1 MARRDLS
8 REELF
13 ALVWE
18 KPTQQVAKDLGVS
31 DVAVGKLC
39 ARLQVPKPPR
49 GYWAKV
55 EAGEIPRRPPLG
67 AFREEIERSRRESVR
82 ARSAES
88 LSKLQQQFF
97 RAALS
102 DLQGRGADVSGAD
115 LRGGRLSEVSPHVAA
130 QILLAIQ
137 DRGHEW
143 VKQGKVIATWAHPA
157 QNSLAGLVGRLLP
170 LARPQLLVFEN
181 AYKKSWS
188 TADGPVVFVRLT
200 SNLQERI
207 AALVRFVRDQKLQH
221 VVMPL
226 MATDHAWSVRHVFS
240 PESHLFLESTL
251 CISAAELWVE
261 YTRKAWR
268 DEDPPERY
276 VTGRLSLKEIMPIDH
291 IPQREVSL
299 SPTIT
304 RASVA
309 PYRERLVALLEAE
322 RVNDMMLNAA
332 YAIEREVPNEML
344 AIADRL
350 WFGEMRPFSAAR
362 EAWRQIEG
370 ELERW
375 EGELESER
383 SMLAQAILGIEAGDI
398 VTSENR
404 GRLLRLSVTGIT
416 LYASDEH
423 VSFVVNGTRFRKDGT
438 VGKQQDSISLQFERE
453 ALNRRE

>member
-1 MARRDLS
+1 MAHRDMS

-18 KPTQQVAKDLGVS
+18 KPTQEVAKDLGVS

-39 ARLQVPKPPR
+39 VRLQVPKPPR

-55 EAGEIPRRPPLG
+55 EAGQIPRRPPLG
-67 AFREEIERSRRESVR
+67 AFREELERNRQEAIR
-82 ARSAES
+82 ARSAGL

-102 DLQGRGADVSGAD
+102 DLQGRGVNVSGIE
-115 LRGGRLSEVSPHVAA
+115 LRGGRLPEVSPDVSA

-137 DRGHEW
+137 DRGHQW
-143 VKQGKVIATWAHPA
+143 VKEGKVIATWGHPA
-157 QNSLAGLVGRLLP
+157 QSSLAGLVGRLLP

-181 AYKKSWS
+181 ASRKSWS

-200 SNLQERI
+200 ANLQERI

-226 MATDHAWSVRHVFS
+226 MATDHAWSVRHVFT
-240 PESHLFLESTL
+240 PESRLFLDSTL
-251 CISAAELWVE
+251 CVSGAELWVE
-261 YTRKAWR
+261 FTRKAWR
-268 DEDPPERY
+268 DEDPPEHY
-276 VTGRLSLKEIMPIDH
+276 VTSRLSLKEIMPIDH
-291 IPQREVSL
+291 MPKHEVSI
-299 SPTIT
+299 SPTIS

-322 RVNDMMLNAA
+322 RVNEMMVNSA
-332 YAIEREVPNEML
+332 YAIERAVPNETL

-350 WFGEMRPFSAAR
+350 WFGEKRPFSAAR
-362 EAWRQIEG
+362 EAWRQLEG

-383 SMLAQAILGIEAGDI
+383 SMLARAILGIEAGDI
-398 VTSENR
+398 VTGENR
-404 GRLLRLSVTGIT
+404 GRLLRISVTGIT
-416 LYASDEH
+416 LYASDDY
-423 VSFVVNGTRFRKDGT
+423 VTFVVNGTRFRKDGT
-438 VGKQQDSISLQFERE
+438 IGKLQDSISLQFGRE
-453 ALNRRE
+453 ALDSRP

>member
-67 AFREEIERSRRESVR
+67 AFREEIERSRRELAR
-82 ARSAES
+82 TRSAES

-102 DLQGRGADVSGAD
+102 DLQGRGVDVRGTE
-115 LRGGRLSEVSPHVAA
+115 LRGGRLAEVNPDVTV

-137 DRGHEW
+137 NRGHEW
-143 VKQGKVIATWAHPA
+143 IKEGKVAATWAHPA
-157 QNSLAGLVGRLLP
+157 QSSLAGLVERLLP

-188 TADGPVVFVRLT
+188 TSDGPVVFVRLT

-207 AALVRFVRDQKLQH
+207 AALVRFVRDHKLQH

-226 MATDHAWSVRHVFS
+226 MATDHAWSVRHVFT
-240 PESHLFLESTL
+240 PESRLFLDSTL
-251 CISAAELWVE
+251 CISATELWVE

-276 VTGRLSLKEIMPIDH
+276 MTGRLGLKEIMPIDH
-291 IPQREVSL
+291 MPEREVSI

-309 PYRERLVALLEAE
+309 PYRERLVALIEAE
-322 RVNDMMLNAA
+322 RVNEMMLNAA

-362 EAWRQIEG
+362 EAWRLIEG

-375 EGELESER
+375 EGELEIER
-383 SMLAQAILGIEAGDI
+383 SMLAQAVLGIEPGDI

-404 GRLLRLSVTGIT
+404 GRPIRLSVTGIT
-416 LYASDEH
+416 LYASDKY
-423 VSFVVNGTRFRKDGT
+423 VTFVVTGTRFRKDGMI
-438 VGKQQDSISLQFERE
+438 GKLQESISLQFERE

>member
-1 MARRDLS
+1 MARQNLS

-13 ALVWE
+13 ALVWQ
-18 KPTQQVAKDLGVS
+18 KPTQEVAKELGVS

-55 EAGEIPRRPPLG
+55 EAGQILRRPPLG
-67 AFREEIERSRRESVR
+67 AFREEIERRCRESVR
-82 ARSAES
+82 ARSAEL

-102 DLQGRGADVSGAD
+102 DLQDRGIDVSGAE
-115 LRGGRLSEVSPHVAA
+115 LRGGRLPDVSPDVAA
-130 QILLAIQ
+130 QVLLAIQ

-143 VKQGKVIATWAHPA
+143 VKAGKVAATWAHPA
-157 QNSLAGLVGRLLP
+157 QNSLAGLVGKLLP

-188 TADGPVVFVRLT
+188 AADGPVVFVRLT

-207 AALVRFVRDQKLQH
+207 AALVRFVRDQRLQH

-226 MATDHAWSVRHVFS
+226 MATDHAWSVRHVFT
-240 PESHLFLESTL
+240 PESRLFLDSTL
-251 CISAAELWVE
+251 CVSATELWVE

-276 VTGRLSLKEIMPIDH
+276 VTGRLALKDLMPIDH
-291 IPQREVSL
+291 MPEREVSF

-309 PYRERLVALLEAE
+309 PYRERLLAFLEAE
-322 RVNDMMLNAA
+322 RVNEMMLNAA
-332 YAIEREVPNEML
+332 YAIEREVPNETL

-350 WFGEMRPFSAAR
+350 WFGEKRPFSAAR

-383 SMLAQAILGIEAGDI
+383 SMLAQAILGIEEGDI
-398 VTSENR
+398 VTIEQH
-404 GRLLRLSVTGIT
+404 GGLLRLSVTGVT
-416 LYASDEH
+416 LYASDDH
-423 VSFVVNGTRFRKDGT
+423 VTFAVNGTRFRKNGT
-438 VGKQQDSISLQFERE
+438 VGKRQDAFSFQFKREGLNERM
-453 ALNRRE
+453 